1 MTTAKTVSNIVLDSG
16 GANQITIYTESCEKI
31 KSKKLVGITPPQST
45 ANYGSGPK
53 NTKIVD
59 LLRIETRFSVRGT
72 IASADE
78 TKFENLMEAG
88 GVLKMTYKSTD
99 FFINFEKI
107 TITNDGKTE
116 NDETAIMFTS
126 LVGVNL

>member
-1 MTTAKTVSNIVLDSG
+1 MTSAKTVSNIILDSG
-16 GANQITIYTESCEKI
+16 GSNQITIYTESCEKI
-31 KSKKLVGITPPQST
+31 KSKKLAGITPPQST

-53 NTKIVD
+53 DTKIVD

-78 TKFENLMEAG
+78 SKFENLMEVG
-88 GVLKMTYKSTD
+88 GVIKMTYKSTD
-99 FFINFEKI
+99 FYINFEKI

>member
-1 MTTAKTVSNIVLDSG
+1 MTSAKTVANIILDEDG
-16 GANQITIYTESCEKI
+16 TNELTIYTESCEKI
-31 KSKKLVGITPPQST
+31 KSKKLTGITPPQST
-45 ANYGSGPK
+45 ANFGSGPK

-59 LLRIETRFSVRGT
+59 LLRIETRFTVRGM

-78 TKFENLMEAG
+78 TKFENLIEAG

-99 FFINFEKI
+99 FYVNFEKI

-116 NDETAIMFTS
+116 NDETSIMFTA
-126 LVGVNL
+126 LEGVD